1 MIAFW
6 KWVGSPGYWAFAAIF
21 TGAYLTIATLGKTGD
36 WVFSGAVAL
45 GFYLCFKYSS
55 YSKEAA
61 HGIKENT

>member
-6 KWVGSPGYWAFAAIF
+6 KRVGWSGYWVFAAIY
-21 TGAYLTIATLGKTGD
+21 TGAYLTIAVLGKTGD
-36 WVFSGAVAL
+36 WFLSGAVAL

-55 YSKEAA
+55 WSKEAA